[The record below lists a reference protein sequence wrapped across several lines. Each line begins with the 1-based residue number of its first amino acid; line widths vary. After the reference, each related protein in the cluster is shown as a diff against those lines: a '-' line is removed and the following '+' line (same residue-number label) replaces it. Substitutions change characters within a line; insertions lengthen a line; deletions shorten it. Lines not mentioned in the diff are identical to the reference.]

1 MEVFLGAFDFIR
13 RAYKAQTSASG
24 AIASAFFFVLAR
36 ARLAVSLRD
45 ASGVLRAPSELYLHS
60 VSNRQARGA
69 QGRCGTTEEASEGA
83 VVLHE

>member
-1 MEVFLGAFDFIR
+1 MALVDEFSNKHKTLAL
-13 RAYKAQTSASG
+13 ASAS
-24 AIASAFFFVLAR
+24 FVFAR

-45 ASGVLRAPSELYLHS
+45 ASGVLRAPSGLYLHS
-60 VSNRQARGA
+60 VLNRQARGA